1 MPESR
6 YDYIAADKASYQ
18 TFNIKV
24 SALIRN
30 LRRIRI
36 SFLELRQILRVEF
49 L

>member
-6 YDYIAADKASYQ
+6 YDHIATDKASYQ

-24 SALIRN
+24 RALIRN